1 MFDVRMKVPES
12 HMPRLVAGCAPSAAA
27 TDALHIAIL
36 FQLSSRHSADT
47 RAVEV
52 CLFRLDAAQAAELLV
67 ALLLPLGNEHRIGIS
82 ILQQPLVQLLADGL
96 LLVVE
101 IVYVAAPLV
110 RNLENLPLRH
120 VLRARR
126 RGLVLRILHLVR
138 KDQEVIFDVA
148 EALWR
153 RLSF

>member
-1 MFDVRMKVPES
+1 MEPVSTRK
-12 HMPRLVAGCAPSAAA
+12 GGWGQA
-27 TDALHIAIL
+27 TY
-36 FQLSSRHSADT
+36 
-47 RAVEV
+47 
-52 CLFRLDAAQAAELLV
+52 LLV